1 MSETKP
7 NYNDEQYNHEFNT
20 NRNQYENSFG
30 QPSYLPANYDY
41 QRKHTDDFY
50 ADDSSS
56 NAGSFLFGALVGGV
70 IGAAAALFL
79 TPKSGSEMRE
89 DFSVQAGQI
98 KDKSIEISVV
108 AKDKATELTSVA
120 KEKTGEISKTLQ
132 EQSGQIVE
140 KVKSMKSK
148 MPIPMD
154 DGTVSSEGEEAV
166 EFIEEKEAQLMNALD
181 KGKEKVADTLDKG
194 KEKVA
199 ETLDK
204 SKEKVTETLDNSK
217 KQVEKSADSAKNVVK
232 EETNKN
238 NTKTNSKSISNT
250 KSN

>member
-1 MSETKP
+1 MSQTKP

-20 NRNQYENSFG
+20 KKNQYENSFG

-41 QRKHTDDFY
+41 QRKQTDDFY
-50 ADDSSS
+50 NDDSSS

-89 DFSVQAGQI
+89 DFSAQAGQI
-98 KDKSIEISVV
+98 KDKSIEISAV
-108 AKDKATELTSVA
+108 AKDKATEFTSVA

-166 EFIEEKEAQLMNALD
+166 EFIEEKEAQLTNTLE
-181 KGKEKVADTLDKG
+181 KGKEKVADTLDK
-194 KEKVA
+194 
-199 ETLDK
+199 
-204 SKEKVTETLDNSK
+204 SKEKVVKTLDNSK
-217 KQVEKSADSAKNVVK
+217 NHVEKTADTAKKVVK
-232 EETNKN
+232 KETN
-238 NTKTNSKSISNT
+238 TKDNSNSN
-250 KSN
+250 SN